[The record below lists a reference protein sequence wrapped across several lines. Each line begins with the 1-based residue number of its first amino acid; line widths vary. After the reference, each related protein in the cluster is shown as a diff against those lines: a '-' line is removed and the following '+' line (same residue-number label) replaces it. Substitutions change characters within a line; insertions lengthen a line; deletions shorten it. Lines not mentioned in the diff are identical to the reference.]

1 MIQFTYLPQLV
12 AIAIIARKFPLTA
25 LGGSLILASDNP
37 AMTVGGFLLVGIGQY
52 VHIQK
57 MRKER
62 MIREIADDMLQ
73 KMEAEIKDKK

>member
-25 LGGSLILASDNP
+25 LGGSLILASDN
-37 AMTVGGFLLVGIGQY
+37 ALMTLAGFLLVAVGQY

-57 MRKER
+57 IKKARLIKELV
-62 MIREIADDMLQ
+62 DDMQ
-73 KMEAEIKDKK
+73 KQMETENKK